1 MTSAQGCSAGAGTRW
16 NAVPANILEPERR
29 SRTHPQH
36 GYTPCAGAQA
46 PALLGPRFRR
56 PFPQIKIYHLHPC
69 ICPKHFDSYSLK
81 HCEECHSRQTN
92 SLNLIRVLP
101 VTSLVMHRL
110 EEVLNLKNL
119 YKYLIYLTQQKCV
132 ARCRVVVVLDCPVAT
147 KRSQAQPSAL
157 PLSCDNRRQV
167 VHTLMPESRSVI
179 YYMYIIWYQRCP
191 MARRADATV
200 IKNDP
205 EPLGVRGAL

>member
-1 MTSAQGCSAGAGTRW
+1 
-16 NAVPANILEPERR
+16 
-29 SRTHPQH
+29 
-36 GYTPCAGAQA
+36 
-46 PALLGPRFRR
+46 
-56 PFPQIKIYHLHPC
+56 
-69 ICPKHFDSYSLK
+69 
-81 HCEECHSRQTN
+81 
-92 SLNLIRVLP
+92 
-101 VTSLVMHRL
+101 MHRL

-119 YKYLIYLTQQKCV
+119 YKYLIYLIQQKCV

-167 VHTLMPESRSVI
+167 VHTLMPESRSII

-205 EPLGVRGAL
+205 KTAGSTGSAVISPIAAQFCVAPNVRIVFNFSADCRILVMSIKCPLPTPRILIYRERKHGENYNRPK